1 MEASPG
7 PSSATG
13 AAGTRTSGRARKPR
27 GEFWMNA
34 DGNKSQSKLLLDF
47 PELSERKQGTGTCAP
62 KSQGKGST
70 GRHGTGPTSELKSP
84 VSAKP
89 GRPRR
94 LSAALA
100 ALAQP
105 DDQEP
110 RSTGPGEDRETPLQ
124 RGSGGTPERPRQSH
138 KAYELSSPGQSPAA
152 VARRPATRSTPAKEP
167 VPDSAAAT
175 HSDLAAAAPKS
186 AAHKLRVSS
195 ADGTGVAAAVPTVPA
210 AAAAAVI
217 APAVTSP
224 RKKASAKELQMLGSI
239 NVIRFVV
246 DEGEAGKRATR
257 ARGVA
262 APVPTGHAAAVTA
275 STATAATGAV
285 RQAVLNGGT
294 ATSKA
299 AREPEARARVAVPA
313 ATAAAGAGGM
323 GDCAAVVA
331 VMGLGVD
338 EDGGAPQGSPPAPDL
353 QRTSARHGAGRGTAG
368 AAAGGSSRA
377 GSARGRSSSG
387 KAKSAGGTVVGSGK
401 QQGPS
406 GSAPQPALGARP
418 AAAAAPAPAVQP
430 EADQDEEAARPR
442 KRSRKGGRTDVTHA
456 AAPMPQPAPQPAV
469 AASTGAG
476 AAGVAPHAAEGPSRS
491 LSRRSGRAAGPSV
504 ATASVQPPP
513 ATADRPVSM
522 VAATATTA
530 TVMTAG
536 AGGDDAGQG
545 MAGDAGGSKARSER
559 DGKGSKGTKRRRGQN
574 GSVATNASAEGAAA
588 ATASQQV
595 QQQGS
600 QQLGKE
606 VSQLPPPQELRQ
618 GRQERPAASEAG
630 TDSAATKNRVKAG
643 SKGKEM
649 AAEEKQ
655 AVTAADISK
664 RAEAPPC
671 VPAECSLEQQLQ
683 AQPQAQ
689 PEAVGEDGLAA
700 AAADGHTGADEAD
713 GGWSGAM
720 QAALVAASAAA
731 SAAKAAAAVCG
742 ARSVSPTASVAQ
754 SSAGEDAWQRRGS
767 GAPRHTSPGEAAV
780 AAAAAQAA
788 APGGTLPPPR
798 RAPPPV
804 PRFHDLPPQSAWQ
817 PPLAATEAAGGS
829 DRPLSRGAARAPAA
843 VGTAASGAG
852 GWVGG
857 VDMPDRMPGRER
869 PPQQQLYRT
878 ALEDQ
883 GAADGEDGAGGFF
896 VRRGHG
902 EGTGGAAGPHVEAE
916 ASVTP
921 TRRHGLSPR
930 RQPPLQ
936 PRQPPPLGGPHVA
949 LGRSQQQDPYGL
961 AADSDEAGEEQQQW
975 HQQHPQ
981 QHPQQHLQQQQ
992 RLGCGNVDY
1001 YGHGSSG
1008 DGAAPPHQHQG
1019 RRPPQLHGSDL
1030 LSSPRRQ
1037 SLAAP
1042 GQGQGQGQRVSYP
1055 PLQQRGAQQRQ
1066 TDQQQQLLSD
1076 SRRSSHAHAGGSWQP
1091 AAHAAAGGVAG
1102 DAYWDAPGGRERVGD
1117 RAFSDRQLPMGALY
1131 GAGYGTA
1138 AAEPMEEDRD
1148 DGGHARGYPPSMS
1161 TRLQPR
1167 QHEEEQRRQQHGA
1180 AAAGGRAAAPEP
1192 DWFVRRAPGRVG
1204 PGQPERRAEAYTEQQ
1219 HQQLRWEESR
1229 PHPHHAQEAAGQA
1242 AAGAEPF
1249 RAPRMRPVPAAPPPA
1264 PPPRQQQQQPPQP
1277 PQPQGQQKHAPLA
1290 PVQQA
1295 QLQGQA
1301 RQPPIAL
1308 QPPRQHPLPQPPGQA
1323 HSQPLPQHPPA
1334 FAIPTL
1340 RGRAH
1345 HQQHSQQQHSQ
1356 PQQEARP
1363 AMSSGAATSTV
1374 ASVFSD
1380 SLRRALSRADQLAQ
1394 RNKTRHQEIA
1404 ENEED
1409 GWTLEQVQSL
1419 QSAYYRVDPLH
1430 PHFWREVARGVPGKT
1445 AAECFSRVFAS
1456 GRDREERAALAKAL
1470 RRRPAAAP
1478 AGPSGSTKPL
1488 TLAAARKWTRQ
1499 AHEQEQLERL
1509 AHLGGLDRD
1518 EDDED
1523 DDDDEEEQEEGEVA
1537 QGPAAH
1543 GRGAAGSRGGRGAGG
1558 SRGRGGRR
1566 PALAIPDDP
1575 TEMRRI
1581 IDNLQQKH
1589 QADRF
1594 ITSFLRKQGG
1604 WAKWHKAVRE
1614 AQDRRLRSVSTA
1626 AAAAGGSSAALGG
1639 GAAAR
1644 HGPGAG
1650 AAGVAAAGGQHDSD
1664 PLARVIQRMLARDEA
1679 EELREMWRDAD
1690 EAEGLQPY
1698 GGGGG
1703 AAGDGGGTAGALYGG
1718 DEEDEYDEARER
1730 EEEEMRR
1737 FLVAEGLLG
1746 PDGMPVFR

>member
-62 KSQGKGST
+62 KSQ
-70 GRHGTGPTSELKSP
+70 
-84 VSAKP
+84 
-89 GRPRR
+89 
-94 LSAALA
+94 
-100 ALAQP
+100 
-105 DDQEP
+105 
-110 RSTGPGEDRETPLQ
+110 
-124 RGSGGTPERPRQSH
+124 
-138 KAYELSSPGQSPAA
+138 
-152 VARRPATRSTPAKEP
+152 
-167 VPDSAAAT
+167 
-175 HSDLAAAAPKS
+175 AAAPKS

-767 GAPRHTSPGEAAV
+767 GAPRHTV
-780 AAAAAQAA
+780 
-788 APGGTLPPPR
+788 
-798 RAPPPV
+798 
-804 PRFHDLPPQSAWQ
+804 
-817 PPLAATEAAGGS
+817 
-829 DRPLSRGAARAPAA
+829 A

-883 GAADGEDGAGGFF
+883 GAADGEDG
-896 VRRGHG
+896 H
-902 EGTGGAAGPHVEAE
+902 
-916 ASVTP
+916 S
-921 TRRHGLSPR
+921 
-930 RQPPLQ
+930 
-936 PRQPPPLGGPHVA
+936 
-949 LGRSQQQDPYGL
+949 
-961 AADSDEAGEEQQQW
+961 
-975 HQQHPQ
+975 
-981 QHPQQHLQQQQ
+981 
-992 RLGCGNVDY
+992 N
-1001 YGHGSSG
+1001 
-1008 DGAAPPHQHQG
+1008 
-1019 RRPPQLHGSDL
+1019 
-1030 LSSPRRQ
+1030 RQ

-1167 QHEEEQRRQQHGA
+1167 QHEEEQRRQQHG
-1180 AAAGGRAAAPEP
+1180 
-1192 DWFVRRAPGRVG
+1192 
-1204 PGQPERRAEAYTEQQ
+1204 
-1219 HQQLRWEESR
+1219 
-1229 PHPHHAQEAAGQA
+1229 
-1242 AAGAEPF
+1242 
-1249 RAPRMRPVPAAPPPA
+1249 
-1264 PPPRQQQQQPPQP
+1264 
-1277 PQPQGQQKHAPLA
+1277 
-1290 PVQQA
+1290 
-1295 QLQGQA
+1295 
-1301 RQPPIAL
+1301 
-1308 QPPRQHPLPQPPGQA
+1308 QA

-1445 AAECFSRVFAS
+1445 AA
-1456 GRDREERAALAKAL
+1456 
-1470 RRRPAAAP
+1470 
-1478 AGPSGSTKPL
+1478 
-1488 TLAAARKWTRQ
+1488 
-1499 AHEQEQLERL
+1499 
-1509 AHLGGLDRD
+1509 
-1518 EDDED
+1518 
-1523 DDDDEEEQEEGEVA
+1523 
-1537 QGPAAH
+1537 
-1543 GRGAAGSRGGRGAGG
+1543 
-1558 SRGRGGRR
+1558 
-1566 PALAIPDDP
+1566 PD
-1575 TEMRRI
+1575 
-1581 IDNLQQKH
+1581 
-1589 QADRF
+1589 
-1594 ITSFLRKQGG
+1594 
-1604 WAKWHKAVRE
+1604 
-1614 AQDRRLRSVSTA
+1614 
-1626 AAAAGGSSAALGG
+1626 
-1639 GAAAR
+1639 
-1644 HGPGAG
+1644 
-1650 AAGVAAAGGQHDSD
+1650 
-1664 PLARVIQRMLARDEA
+1664 
-1679 EELREMWRDAD
+1679 
-1690 EAEGLQPY
+1690 
-1698 GGGGG
+1698 
-1703 AAGDGGGTAGALYGG
+1703 
-1718 DEEDEYDEARER
+1718 
-1730 EEEEMRR
+1730 
-1737 FLVAEGLLG
+1737 
-1746 PDGMPVFR
+1746 